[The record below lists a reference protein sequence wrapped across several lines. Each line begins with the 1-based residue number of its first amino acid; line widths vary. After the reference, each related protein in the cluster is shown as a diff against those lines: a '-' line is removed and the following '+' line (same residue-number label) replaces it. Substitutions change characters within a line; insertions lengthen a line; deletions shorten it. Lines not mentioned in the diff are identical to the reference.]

1 MKRGLSRVVLVAL
14 APLVVSV
21 VLARADLKDGKR
33 AYEEGDYVT
42 ALKELRPLAE
52 QGNADAQAL
61 LGLMYQ
67 LGRGIP
73 SDFVQAEKWYK
84 AAAAKGNA
92 QAECQLGSMYLKND
106 TAEGVKLL
114 KLAAQQGFG
123 DAYMILGLAYRNMN
137 TKDLPRD
144 PVQADMWMRL
154 ASGYG
159 DPLAPSQRKA
169 LERLMTPE
177 QLNKA
182 AEMAAAWKP
191 SRPSSPESKA
201 NQ

>member
-21 VLARADLKDGKR
+21 VLVRADLKDGKR

-73 SDFVQAEKWYK
+73 SDIVQAEKWYK

-123 DAYMILGLAYRNMN
+123 DAYLMLGLAYMNMN

-154 ASGYG
+154 ASDYG

-191 SRPSSPESKA
+191 TPASNPQQKVK
-201 NQ
+201 